1 MTAATVSFGERR
13 HELCRFGRLT
23 EVFAIDGDKETA
35 GSGPLCTF
43 DPPGPVPPALDRV
56 WHGLIDVERDC
67 AVCWCF
73 AEVAA
78 QEAVR

>member
-23 EVFAIDGDKETA
+23 EVFAIEGDKETA

-43 DPPGPVPPALDRV
+43 DPPGPVPPALTRV
-56 WHGLIDVERDC
+56 WGGLIDVERDC

-73 AEVAA
+73 AEVPA
-78 QEAVR
+78 QEGGR